1 MVQNDKKKKK
11 KREGSDAVITLDRV
25 SKSYSSGSP
34 ALDNVSLTIKKGEF
48 VFIVGDSG
56 SGKST
61 LIKLLL
67 RELTPTSGRVIV
79 NGADVAR
86 LKRRQVPKFRRNL
99 GIVFQDFR
107 LLNDRNVY
115 ENVAFAQRVI
125 QMPTKLMRKNV
136 PNALAEV
143 GLAGKYKA
151 KTKQLSGGE
160 QQRVALAR
168 ALVNE
173 PPILLA
179 DEPTGNLDPKNS
191 WEIMKL
197 LERINEERGTTILVV
212 THNREIVNEMK
223 KRVITMMRIST
234 FFYTLKQGVIN
245 IFRNKLF
252 SLASIA
258 TISACLFLFG
268 LFYAV
273 ILNFQNVVRTAE
285 EDVSVTVFFKD
296 GTTQEEMEQIGAQ
309 IRARDEVSEAKF
321 ISADEAWAEWA
332 PENIGEDY
340 NEIYTENP
348 LEGMDNYEIYMND
361 VSKQE
366 SLVSWL
372 ESIPQVER
380 VRYSE
385 VAATTLTGV
394 NALVAY
400 TSVGIIAILLAVSVF
415 LINNTVMIGISV
427 RKSEIEIMK
436 YIGATDFFVRSP
448 FVIEGILIGLIGSL
462 LPLGLIYVLYKKVI
476 DYVMIEFPS
485 LSGLMQFLPV
495 SEIYRTL
502 LPVCLGL
509 GAGIGFL
516 GSFITVRKHLR
527 V

>member
-1 MVQNDKKKKK
+1 
-11 KREGSDAVITLDRV
+11 
-25 SKSYSSGSP
+25 
-34 ALDNVSLTIKKGEF
+34 
-48 VFIVGDSG
+48 
-56 SGKST
+56 
-61 LIKLLL
+61 
-67 RELTPTSGRVIV
+67 
-79 NGADVAR
+79 
-86 LKRRQVPKFRRNL
+86 
-99 GIVFQDFR
+99 
-107 LLNDRNVY
+107 
-115 ENVAFAQRVI
+115 
-125 QMPTKLMRKNV
+125 
-136 PNALAEV
+136 
-143 GLAGKYKA
+143 
-151 KTKQLSGGE
+151 
-160 QQRVALAR
+160 
-168 ALVNE
+168 
-173 PPILLA
+173 
-179 DEPTGNLDPKNS
+179 
-191 WEIMKL
+191 
-197 LERINEERGTTILVV
+197 
-212 THNREIVNEMK
+212 
-223 KRVITMMRIST
+223 MRIST

-273 ILNFQNVVRTAE
+273 ILNFQNVVHTAE

-372 ESIPQVER
+372 ESIPQVDN
-380 VRYSE
+380 VRHSE
-385 VAATTLTGV
+385 IAATTLTGV

-485 LSGLMQFLPV
+485 LSGLLQFLPV

-502 LPVCLGL
+502 LPVCMGL

>member
-1 MVQNDKKKKK
+1 
-11 KREGSDAVITLDRV
+11 
-25 SKSYSSGSP
+25 
-34 ALDNVSLTIKKGEF
+34 
-48 VFIVGDSG
+48 
-56 SGKST
+56 
-61 LIKLLL
+61 
-67 RELTPTSGRVIV
+67 
-79 NGADVAR
+79 
-86 LKRRQVPKFRRNL
+86 
-99 GIVFQDFR
+99 
-107 LLNDRNVY
+107 
-115 ENVAFAQRVI
+115 
-125 QMPTKLMRKNV
+125 
-136 PNALAEV
+136 
-143 GLAGKYKA
+143 
-151 KTKQLSGGE
+151 
-160 QQRVALAR
+160 
-168 ALVNE
+168 
-173 PPILLA
+173 
-179 DEPTGNLDPKNS
+179 
-191 WEIMKL
+191 
-197 LERINEERGTTILVV
+197 
-212 THNREIVNEMK
+212 
-223 KRVITMMRIST
+223 MRIST

-285 EDVSVTVFFKD
+285 EGVSVTVFFKD

-366 SLVSWL
+366 SLVDWL
-372 ESIPQVER
+372 ESIPQVDE
-380 VRYSE
+380 VRHSE

>member
-1 MVQNDKKKKK
+1 
-11 KREGSDAVITLDRV
+11 
-25 SKSYSSGSP
+25 
-34 ALDNVSLTIKKGEF
+34 
-48 VFIVGDSG
+48 
-56 SGKST
+56 
-61 LIKLLL
+61 
-67 RELTPTSGRVIV
+67 
-79 NGADVAR
+79 
-86 LKRRQVPKFRRNL
+86 
-99 GIVFQDFR
+99 
-107 LLNDRNVY
+107 
-115 ENVAFAQRVI
+115 
-125 QMPTKLMRKNV
+125 
-136 PNALAEV
+136 
-143 GLAGKYKA
+143 
-151 KTKQLSGGE
+151 
-160 QQRVALAR
+160 
-168 ALVNE
+168 
-173 PPILLA
+173 
-179 DEPTGNLDPKNS
+179 
-191 WEIMKL
+191 
-197 LERINEERGTTILVV
+197 
-212 THNREIVNEMK
+212 
-223 KRVITMMRIST
+223 MRIST

-273 ILNFQNVVRTAE
+273 ILNFQNVVHTAE

-366 SLVSWL
+366 SLVGWL
-372 ESIPQVER
+372 ESIPQVDE
-380 VRYSE
+380 VRHSE

-485 LSGLMQFLPV
+485 LSGLLQFLPV

-502 LPVCLGL
+502 LPVCMGL

>member
-1 MVQNDKKKKK
+1 
-11 KREGSDAVITLDRV
+11 
-25 SKSYSSGSP
+25 
-34 ALDNVSLTIKKGEF
+34 
-48 VFIVGDSG
+48 
-56 SGKST
+56 
-61 LIKLLL
+61 
-67 RELTPTSGRVIV
+67 
-79 NGADVAR
+79 
-86 LKRRQVPKFRRNL
+86 
-99 GIVFQDFR
+99 
-107 LLNDRNVY
+107 
-115 ENVAFAQRVI
+115 
-125 QMPTKLMRKNV
+125 
-136 PNALAEV
+136 
-143 GLAGKYKA
+143 
-151 KTKQLSGGE
+151 
-160 QQRVALAR
+160 
-168 ALVNE
+168 
-173 PPILLA
+173 
-179 DEPTGNLDPKNS
+179 
-191 WEIMKL
+191 
-197 LERINEERGTTILVV
+197 
-212 THNREIVNEMK
+212 
-223 KRVITMMRIST
+223 MRIST

-273 ILNFQNVVRTAE
+273 ILNFQNVVHTAE

-332 PENIGEDY
+332 PENIGADY

-372 ESIPQVER
+372 ESIPQVDN
-380 VRYSE
+380 VRHSE
-385 VAATTLTGV
+385 IAATTLTGV

-462 LPLGLIYVLYKKVI
+462 LPLGLIYVLYKKFI

>member
-1 MVQNDKKKKK
+1 
-11 KREGSDAVITLDRV
+11 
-25 SKSYSSGSP
+25 
-34 ALDNVSLTIKKGEF
+34 
-48 VFIVGDSG
+48 
-56 SGKST
+56 
-61 LIKLLL
+61 
-67 RELTPTSGRVIV
+67 
-79 NGADVAR
+79 
-86 LKRRQVPKFRRNL
+86 
-99 GIVFQDFR
+99 
-107 LLNDRNVY
+107 
-115 ENVAFAQRVI
+115 
-125 QMPTKLMRKNV
+125 
-136 PNALAEV
+136 
-143 GLAGKYKA
+143 
-151 KTKQLSGGE
+151 
-160 QQRVALAR
+160 
-168 ALVNE
+168 
-173 PPILLA
+173 
-179 DEPTGNLDPKNS
+179 
-191 WEIMKL
+191 
-197 LERINEERGTTILVV
+197 
-212 THNREIVNEMK
+212 
-223 KRVITMMRIST
+223 MRIST

-273 ILNFQNVVRTAE
+273 ILNFQNVVHTAE

-372 ESIPQVER
+372 ESIPQVDN
-380 VRYSE
+380 VRHSE
-385 VAATTLTGV
+385 IAATTLTGV

-462 LPLGLIYVLYKKVI
+462 LPLGLIYVLYKKFI

-485 LSGLMQFLPV
+485 LTGPMQFLPV

>member
-1 MVQNDKKKKK
+1 M
-11 KREGSDAVITLDRV
+11 
-25 SKSYSSGSP
+25 
-34 ALDNVSLTIKKGEF
+34 
-48 VFIVGDSG
+48 
-56 SGKST
+56 
-61 LIKLLL
+61 
-67 RELTPTSGRVIV
+67 
-79 NGADVAR
+79 
-86 LKRRQVPKFRRNL
+86 
-99 GIVFQDFR
+99 
-107 LLNDRNVY
+107 
-115 ENVAFAQRVI
+115 
-125 QMPTKLMRKNV
+125 
-136 PNALAEV
+136 
-143 GLAGKYKA
+143 
-151 KTKQLSGGE
+151 
-160 QQRVALAR
+160 
-168 ALVNE
+168 
-173 PPILLA
+173 
-179 DEPTGNLDPKNS
+179 
-191 WEIMKL
+191 
-197 LERINEERGTTILVV
+197 
-212 THNREIVNEMK
+212 
-223 KRVITMMRIST
+223 
-234 FFYTLKQGVIN
+234 KQGVIN

-366 SLVSWL
+366 SLVGWL
-372 ESIPQVER
+372 ESIPQVDE
-380 VRYSE
+380 VRHSE

>member
-1 MVQNDKKKKK
+1 
-11 KREGSDAVITLDRV
+11 
-25 SKSYSSGSP
+25 
-34 ALDNVSLTIKKGEF
+34 
-48 VFIVGDSG
+48 
-56 SGKST
+56 
-61 LIKLLL
+61 
-67 RELTPTSGRVIV
+67 
-79 NGADVAR
+79 
-86 LKRRQVPKFRRNL
+86 
-99 GIVFQDFR
+99 
-107 LLNDRNVY
+107 
-115 ENVAFAQRVI
+115 
-125 QMPTKLMRKNV
+125 
-136 PNALAEV
+136 
-143 GLAGKYKA
+143 
-151 KTKQLSGGE
+151 
-160 QQRVALAR
+160 
-168 ALVNE
+168 
-173 PPILLA
+173 
-179 DEPTGNLDPKNS
+179 
-191 WEIMKL
+191 
-197 LERINEERGTTILVV
+197 
-212 THNREIVNEMK
+212 
-223 KRVITMMRIST
+223 MRIST

-366 SLVSWL
+366 SLVNWL
-372 ESIPQVER
+372 ESIPQVDE
-380 VRYSE
+380 VRHSE

>member
-1 MVQNDKKKKK
+1 
-11 KREGSDAVITLDRV
+11 
-25 SKSYSSGSP
+25 
-34 ALDNVSLTIKKGEF
+34 
-48 VFIVGDSG
+48 
-56 SGKST
+56 
-61 LIKLLL
+61 
-67 RELTPTSGRVIV
+67 
-79 NGADVAR
+79 
-86 LKRRQVPKFRRNL
+86 
-99 GIVFQDFR
+99 
-107 LLNDRNVY
+107 
-115 ENVAFAQRVI
+115 
-125 QMPTKLMRKNV
+125 
-136 PNALAEV
+136 
-143 GLAGKYKA
+143 
-151 KTKQLSGGE
+151 
-160 QQRVALAR
+160 
-168 ALVNE
+168 
-173 PPILLA
+173 
-179 DEPTGNLDPKNS
+179 
-191 WEIMKL
+191 
-197 LERINEERGTTILVV
+197 
-212 THNREIVNEMK
+212 
-223 KRVITMMRIST
+223 MRIST

-366 SLVSWL
+366 SLVGWL

-385 VAATTLTGV
+385 IAATTLAGV

-485 LSGLMQFLPV
+485 LSGLLQFLPV

>member
-1 MVQNDKKKKK
+1 
-11 KREGSDAVITLDRV
+11 
-25 SKSYSSGSP
+25 
-34 ALDNVSLTIKKGEF
+34 
-48 VFIVGDSG
+48 
-56 SGKST
+56 
-61 LIKLLL
+61 
-67 RELTPTSGRVIV
+67 
-79 NGADVAR
+79 
-86 LKRRQVPKFRRNL
+86 
-99 GIVFQDFR
+99 
-107 LLNDRNVY
+107 
-115 ENVAFAQRVI
+115 
-125 QMPTKLMRKNV
+125 
-136 PNALAEV
+136 
-143 GLAGKYKA
+143 
-151 KTKQLSGGE
+151 
-160 QQRVALAR
+160 
-168 ALVNE
+168 
-173 PPILLA
+173 
-179 DEPTGNLDPKNS
+179 
-191 WEIMKL
+191 
-197 LERINEERGTTILVV
+197 
-212 THNREIVNEMK
+212 
-223 KRVITMMRIST
+223 MRIST

-285 EDVSVTVFFKD
+285 EGVSVTVFFKD

-366 SLVSWL
+366 SLVGWL
-372 ESIPQVER
+372 ESIPQVDN
-380 VRYSE
+380 VRHSE
-385 VAATTLTGV
+385 IAATTLTGV

-462 LPLGLIYVLYKKVI
+462 LPLGLIYVLYKKFI

-485 LSGLMQFLPV
+485 LFGLMQFLPV

>member
-1 MVQNDKKKKK
+1 
-11 KREGSDAVITLDRV
+11 
-25 SKSYSSGSP
+25 
-34 ALDNVSLTIKKGEF
+34 
-48 VFIVGDSG
+48 
-56 SGKST
+56 
-61 LIKLLL
+61 
-67 RELTPTSGRVIV
+67 
-79 NGADVAR
+79 
-86 LKRRQVPKFRRNL
+86 
-99 GIVFQDFR
+99 
-107 LLNDRNVY
+107 
-115 ENVAFAQRVI
+115 
-125 QMPTKLMRKNV
+125 
-136 PNALAEV
+136 
-143 GLAGKYKA
+143 
-151 KTKQLSGGE
+151 
-160 QQRVALAR
+160 
-168 ALVNE
+168 
-173 PPILLA
+173 
-179 DEPTGNLDPKNS
+179 
-191 WEIMKL
+191 
-197 LERINEERGTTILVV
+197 
-212 THNREIVNEMK
+212 
-223 KRVITMMRIST
+223 MRIST

-285 EDVSVTVFFKD
+285 EGVSVTVFFKD

-309 IRARDEVSEAKF
+309 IRALDEVSEAKF

-366 SLVSWL
+366 SLVDWL
-372 ESIPQVER
+372 ESIPQVDE
-380 VRYSE
+380 VRHSE

>member
-1 MVQNDKKKKK
+1 
-11 KREGSDAVITLDRV
+11 
-25 SKSYSSGSP
+25 
-34 ALDNVSLTIKKGEF
+34 
-48 VFIVGDSG
+48 
-56 SGKST
+56 
-61 LIKLLL
+61 
-67 RELTPTSGRVIV
+67 
-79 NGADVAR
+79 
-86 LKRRQVPKFRRNL
+86 
-99 GIVFQDFR
+99 
-107 LLNDRNVY
+107 
-115 ENVAFAQRVI
+115 
-125 QMPTKLMRKNV
+125 
-136 PNALAEV
+136 
-143 GLAGKYKA
+143 
-151 KTKQLSGGE
+151 
-160 QQRVALAR
+160 
-168 ALVNE
+168 
-173 PPILLA
+173 
-179 DEPTGNLDPKNS
+179 
-191 WEIMKL
+191 
-197 LERINEERGTTILVV
+197 
-212 THNREIVNEMK
+212 
-223 KRVITMMRIST
+223 MRIST

-296 GTTQEEMEQIGAQ
+296 GTTQEEMEQIGEQ

-366 SLVSWL
+366 SLVGWL
-372 ESIPQVER
+372 ESIPQVDE
-380 VRYSE
+380 VRHSE

-485 LSGLMQFLPV
+485 LSGLLQFLPV

-502 LPVCLGL
+502 LPVCMGL

>member
-1 MVQNDKKKKK
+1 
-11 KREGSDAVITLDRV
+11 
-25 SKSYSSGSP
+25 
-34 ALDNVSLTIKKGEF
+34 
-48 VFIVGDSG
+48 
-56 SGKST
+56 
-61 LIKLLL
+61 
-67 RELTPTSGRVIV
+67 
-79 NGADVAR
+79 
-86 LKRRQVPKFRRNL
+86 
-99 GIVFQDFR
+99 
-107 LLNDRNVY
+107 
-115 ENVAFAQRVI
+115 
-125 QMPTKLMRKNV
+125 
-136 PNALAEV
+136 
-143 GLAGKYKA
+143 
-151 KTKQLSGGE
+151 
-160 QQRVALAR
+160 
-168 ALVNE
+168 
-173 PPILLA
+173 
-179 DEPTGNLDPKNS
+179 
-191 WEIMKL
+191 
-197 LERINEERGTTILVV
+197 
-212 THNREIVNEMK
+212 
-223 KRVITMMRIST
+223 MRIST

-285 EDVSVTVFFKD
+285 EGVSVTVFFKD
-296 GTTQEEMEQIGAQ
+296 GTTQEEMEQIGVQ

-366 SLVSWL
+366 SLVTWL
-372 ESIPQVER
+372 ESVPQVDR
-380 VRYSE
+380 VQHSE

-476 DYVMIEFPS
+476 DYVMTEFPS

>member
-1 MVQNDKKKKK
+1 
-11 KREGSDAVITLDRV
+11 
-25 SKSYSSGSP
+25 
-34 ALDNVSLTIKKGEF
+34 
-48 VFIVGDSG
+48 
-56 SGKST
+56 
-61 LIKLLL
+61 
-67 RELTPTSGRVIV
+67 
-79 NGADVAR
+79 
-86 LKRRQVPKFRRNL
+86 
-99 GIVFQDFR
+99 
-107 LLNDRNVY
+107 
-115 ENVAFAQRVI
+115 
-125 QMPTKLMRKNV
+125 
-136 PNALAEV
+136 
-143 GLAGKYKA
+143 
-151 KTKQLSGGE
+151 
-160 QQRVALAR
+160 
-168 ALVNE
+168 
-173 PPILLA
+173 
-179 DEPTGNLDPKNS
+179 
-191 WEIMKL
+191 
-197 LERINEERGTTILVV
+197 
-212 THNREIVNEMK
+212 
-223 KRVITMMRIST
+223 MRIST

-285 EDVSVTVFFKD
+285 EGVSVTVFFKD
-296 GTTQEEMEQIGAQ
+296 GTTQEEMEQIGVQ
-309 IRARDEVSEAKF
+309 IRARNEVSEAKF

-366 SLVSWL
+366 SLVTWL
-372 ESIPQVER
+372 ESIPQVDR
-380 VRYSE
+380 VQHSE
-385 VAATTLTGV
+385 IAATTLTGV

-476 DYVMIEFPS
+476 DYVMTEFPS

>member
-1 MVQNDKKKKK
+1 
-11 KREGSDAVITLDRV
+11 
-25 SKSYSSGSP
+25 
-34 ALDNVSLTIKKGEF
+34 
-48 VFIVGDSG
+48 
-56 SGKST
+56 
-61 LIKLLL
+61 
-67 RELTPTSGRVIV
+67 
-79 NGADVAR
+79 
-86 LKRRQVPKFRRNL
+86 
-99 GIVFQDFR
+99 
-107 LLNDRNVY
+107 
-115 ENVAFAQRVI
+115 
-125 QMPTKLMRKNV
+125 
-136 PNALAEV
+136 
-143 GLAGKYKA
+143 
-151 KTKQLSGGE
+151 
-160 QQRVALAR
+160 
-168 ALVNE
+168 
-173 PPILLA
+173 
-179 DEPTGNLDPKNS
+179 
-191 WEIMKL
+191 
-197 LERINEERGTTILVV
+197 
-212 THNREIVNEMK
+212 
-223 KRVITMMRIST
+223 MRIST

-285 EDVSVTVFFKD
+285 EGVSVTVFFKD

-309 IRARDEVSEAKF
+309 IRARGEVSEAKF

-366 SLVSWL
+366 SLVGWL
-372 ESIPQVER
+372 ESIPQVDE
-380 VRYSE
+380 VRHSE

>member
-1 MVQNDKKKKK
+1 
-11 KREGSDAVITLDRV
+11 
-25 SKSYSSGSP
+25 
-34 ALDNVSLTIKKGEF
+34 
-48 VFIVGDSG
+48 
-56 SGKST
+56 
-61 LIKLLL
+61 
-67 RELTPTSGRVIV
+67 
-79 NGADVAR
+79 
-86 LKRRQVPKFRRNL
+86 
-99 GIVFQDFR
+99 
-107 LLNDRNVY
+107 
-115 ENVAFAQRVI
+115 
-125 QMPTKLMRKNV
+125 
-136 PNALAEV
+136 
-143 GLAGKYKA
+143 
-151 KTKQLSGGE
+151 
-160 QQRVALAR
+160 
-168 ALVNE
+168 
-173 PPILLA
+173 
-179 DEPTGNLDPKNS
+179 
-191 WEIMKL
+191 
-197 LERINEERGTTILVV
+197 
-212 THNREIVNEMK
+212 
-223 KRVITMMRIST
+223 MRIST

-273 ILNFQNVVRTAE
+273 ILNFQNVVHTAE
-285 EDVSVTVFFKD
+285 EGVSVTVFFKD
-296 GTTQEEMEQIGAQ
+296 GTTQEEMEQIGVQ
-309 IRARDEVSEAKF
+309 IRARNEVSEAKF

-340 NEIYTENP
+340 NEIYSENP

-366 SLVSWL
+366 SLVTWL
-372 ESIPQVER
+372 ESIPQVDR
-380 VRYSE
+380 VQHSE

-476 DYVMIEFPS
+476 DYVMTEFPS

>member
-1 MVQNDKKKKK
+1 
-11 KREGSDAVITLDRV
+11 
-25 SKSYSSGSP
+25 
-34 ALDNVSLTIKKGEF
+34 
-48 VFIVGDSG
+48 
-56 SGKST
+56 
-61 LIKLLL
+61 
-67 RELTPTSGRVIV
+67 
-79 NGADVAR
+79 
-86 LKRRQVPKFRRNL
+86 
-99 GIVFQDFR
+99 
-107 LLNDRNVY
+107 
-115 ENVAFAQRVI
+115 
-125 QMPTKLMRKNV
+125 
-136 PNALAEV
+136 
-143 GLAGKYKA
+143 
-151 KTKQLSGGE
+151 
-160 QQRVALAR
+160 
-168 ALVNE
+168 
-173 PPILLA
+173 
-179 DEPTGNLDPKNS
+179 
-191 WEIMKL
+191 
-197 LERINEERGTTILVV
+197 
-212 THNREIVNEMK
+212 
-223 KRVITMMRIST
+223 MRIST

-285 EDVSVTVFFKD
+285 EGVSVTVFFKD
-296 GTTQEEMEQIGAQ
+296 GTTQEEMEQIGVQ

-366 SLVSWL
+366 SLVTWL
-372 ESIPQVER
+372 ESIPQVDN
-380 VRYSE
+380 VRHSE
-385 VAATTLTGV
+385 IAATTLTGV

-476 DYVMIEFPS
+476 DYVMTEFPS

>member
-1 MVQNDKKKKK
+1 
-11 KREGSDAVITLDRV
+11 
-25 SKSYSSGSP
+25 
-34 ALDNVSLTIKKGEF
+34 
-48 VFIVGDSG
+48 
-56 SGKST
+56 
-61 LIKLLL
+61 
-67 RELTPTSGRVIV
+67 
-79 NGADVAR
+79 
-86 LKRRQVPKFRRNL
+86 
-99 GIVFQDFR
+99 
-107 LLNDRNVY
+107 
-115 ENVAFAQRVI
+115 
-125 QMPTKLMRKNV
+125 
-136 PNALAEV
+136 
-143 GLAGKYKA
+143 
-151 KTKQLSGGE
+151 
-160 QQRVALAR
+160 
-168 ALVNE
+168 
-173 PPILLA
+173 
-179 DEPTGNLDPKNS
+179 
-191 WEIMKL
+191 
-197 LERINEERGTTILVV
+197 
-212 THNREIVNEMK
+212 
-223 KRVITMMRIST
+223 MRIST

-273 ILNFQNVVRTAE
+273 ILNFQNVVHTAE
-285 EDVSVTVFFKD
+285 EGVSVTVFFKD
-296 GTTQEEMEQIGAQ
+296 GTTQEEMEQIGVQ
-309 IRARDEVSEAKF
+309 IRARNEVSEAKF
-321 ISADEAWAEWA
+321 VSADEAWAEWA

-366 SLVSWL
+366 SLVTWL
-372 ESIPQVER
+372 ESIPQVDR
-380 VRYSE
+380 VQHSE

-476 DYVMIEFPS
+476 DYVMTEFPS

>member
-1 MVQNDKKKKK
+1 
-11 KREGSDAVITLDRV
+11 
-25 SKSYSSGSP
+25 
-34 ALDNVSLTIKKGEF
+34 
-48 VFIVGDSG
+48 
-56 SGKST
+56 
-61 LIKLLL
+61 
-67 RELTPTSGRVIV
+67 
-79 NGADVAR
+79 
-86 LKRRQVPKFRRNL
+86 
-99 GIVFQDFR
+99 
-107 LLNDRNVY
+107 
-115 ENVAFAQRVI
+115 
-125 QMPTKLMRKNV
+125 
-136 PNALAEV
+136 
-143 GLAGKYKA
+143 
-151 KTKQLSGGE
+151 
-160 QQRVALAR
+160 
-168 ALVNE
+168 
-173 PPILLA
+173 
-179 DEPTGNLDPKNS
+179 
-191 WEIMKL
+191 
-197 LERINEERGTTILVV
+197 
-212 THNREIVNEMK
+212 
-223 KRVITMMRIST
+223 MRIST

-285 EDVSVTVFFKD
+285 EGVSVTVFFKD

-321 ISADEAWAEWA
+321 ISADEAWTEWA

-366 SLVSWL
+366 SLVGWL
-372 ESIPQVER
+372 ESIPQVDE
-380 VRYSE
+380 VRHSE

>member
-1 MVQNDKKKKK
+1 
-11 KREGSDAVITLDRV
+11 
-25 SKSYSSGSP
+25 
-34 ALDNVSLTIKKGEF
+34 
-48 VFIVGDSG
+48 
-56 SGKST
+56 
-61 LIKLLL
+61 
-67 RELTPTSGRVIV
+67 
-79 NGADVAR
+79 
-86 LKRRQVPKFRRNL
+86 
-99 GIVFQDFR
+99 
-107 LLNDRNVY
+107 
-115 ENVAFAQRVI
+115 
-125 QMPTKLMRKNV
+125 
-136 PNALAEV
+136 
-143 GLAGKYKA
+143 
-151 KTKQLSGGE
+151 
-160 QQRVALAR
+160 
-168 ALVNE
+168 
-173 PPILLA
+173 
-179 DEPTGNLDPKNS
+179 
-191 WEIMKL
+191 
-197 LERINEERGTTILVV
+197 
-212 THNREIVNEMK
+212 
-223 KRVITMMRIST
+223 MRIST

-285 EDVSVTVFFKD
+285 EGVSVTVFFKD
-296 GTTQEEMEQIGAQ
+296 GTTQEEMEQIGEQ

-366 SLVSWL
+366 SLVGWL
-372 ESIPQVER
+372 ESIPQVDE
-380 VRYSE
+380 VRHSE

>member
-1 MVQNDKKKKK
+1 
-11 KREGSDAVITLDRV
+11 
-25 SKSYSSGSP
+25 
-34 ALDNVSLTIKKGEF
+34 
-48 VFIVGDSG
+48 
-56 SGKST
+56 
-61 LIKLLL
+61 
-67 RELTPTSGRVIV
+67 
-79 NGADVAR
+79 
-86 LKRRQVPKFRRNL
+86 
-99 GIVFQDFR
+99 
-107 LLNDRNVY
+107 
-115 ENVAFAQRVI
+115 
-125 QMPTKLMRKNV
+125 
-136 PNALAEV
+136 
-143 GLAGKYKA
+143 
-151 KTKQLSGGE
+151 
-160 QQRVALAR
+160 
-168 ALVNE
+168 
-173 PPILLA
+173 
-179 DEPTGNLDPKNS
+179 
-191 WEIMKL
+191 
-197 LERINEERGTTILVV
+197 
-212 THNREIVNEMK
+212 
-223 KRVITMMRIST
+223 MRIST

-366 SLVSWL
+366 SLVGWL
-372 ESIPQVER
+372 ESIPQVDN
-380 VRYSE
+380 VRHSE

>member
-1 MVQNDKKKKK
+1 
-11 KREGSDAVITLDRV
+11 
-25 SKSYSSGSP
+25 
-34 ALDNVSLTIKKGEF
+34 
-48 VFIVGDSG
+48 
-56 SGKST
+56 
-61 LIKLLL
+61 
-67 RELTPTSGRVIV
+67 
-79 NGADVAR
+79 
-86 LKRRQVPKFRRNL
+86 
-99 GIVFQDFR
+99 
-107 LLNDRNVY
+107 
-115 ENVAFAQRVI
+115 
-125 QMPTKLMRKNV
+125 
-136 PNALAEV
+136 
-143 GLAGKYKA
+143 
-151 KTKQLSGGE
+151 
-160 QQRVALAR
+160 
-168 ALVNE
+168 
-173 PPILLA
+173 
-179 DEPTGNLDPKNS
+179 
-191 WEIMKL
+191 
-197 LERINEERGTTILVV
+197 
-212 THNREIVNEMK
+212 
-223 KRVITMMRIST
+223 MRIST

-285 EDVSVTVFFKD
+285 EGVSVTVFFKD

-309 IRARDEVSEAKF
+309 IRARDAESEAKF

-366 SLVSWL
+366 SLVGWL
-372 ESIPQVER
+372 ESIPQVDE
-380 VRYSE
+380 VRHSE

>member
-1 MVQNDKKKKK
+1 
-11 KREGSDAVITLDRV
+11 
-25 SKSYSSGSP
+25 
-34 ALDNVSLTIKKGEF
+34 
-48 VFIVGDSG
+48 
-56 SGKST
+56 
-61 LIKLLL
+61 
-67 RELTPTSGRVIV
+67 
-79 NGADVAR
+79 
-86 LKRRQVPKFRRNL
+86 
-99 GIVFQDFR
+99 
-107 LLNDRNVY
+107 
-115 ENVAFAQRVI
+115 
-125 QMPTKLMRKNV
+125 
-136 PNALAEV
+136 
-143 GLAGKYKA
+143 
-151 KTKQLSGGE
+151 
-160 QQRVALAR
+160 
-168 ALVNE
+168 
-173 PPILLA
+173 
-179 DEPTGNLDPKNS
+179 
-191 WEIMKL
+191 
-197 LERINEERGTTILVV
+197 
-212 THNREIVNEMK
+212 
-223 KRVITMMRIST
+223 MRIST

-273 ILNFQNVVRTAE
+273 ILNFQNVVHTAE

-361 VSKQE
+361 VSEQE

-372 ESIPQVER
+372 ESIPQVDN
-380 VRYSE
+380 VRHSE
-385 VAATTLTGV
+385 IAATTLTGV

-462 LPLGLIYVLYKKVI
+462 LPLGLIYVLYKKFI

-485 LSGLMQFLPV
+485 LTGLMQFLPV

>member
-1 MVQNDKKKKK
+1 
-11 KREGSDAVITLDRV
+11 
-25 SKSYSSGSP
+25 
-34 ALDNVSLTIKKGEF
+34 
-48 VFIVGDSG
+48 
-56 SGKST
+56 
-61 LIKLLL
+61 
-67 RELTPTSGRVIV
+67 
-79 NGADVAR
+79 
-86 LKRRQVPKFRRNL
+86 
-99 GIVFQDFR
+99 
-107 LLNDRNVY
+107 
-115 ENVAFAQRVI
+115 
-125 QMPTKLMRKNV
+125 
-136 PNALAEV
+136 
-143 GLAGKYKA
+143 
-151 KTKQLSGGE
+151 
-160 QQRVALAR
+160 
-168 ALVNE
+168 
-173 PPILLA
+173 
-179 DEPTGNLDPKNS
+179 
-191 WEIMKL
+191 
-197 LERINEERGTTILVV
+197 
-212 THNREIVNEMK
+212 
-223 KRVITMMRIST
+223 MRIST

-366 SLVSWL
+366 SLVGWL
-372 ESIPQVER
+372 ESIPQVDEGR
-380 VRYSE
+380 QSE

>member
-1 MVQNDKKKKK
+1 
-11 KREGSDAVITLDRV
+11 
-25 SKSYSSGSP
+25 
-34 ALDNVSLTIKKGEF
+34 
-48 VFIVGDSG
+48 
-56 SGKST
+56 
-61 LIKLLL
+61 
-67 RELTPTSGRVIV
+67 
-79 NGADVAR
+79 
-86 LKRRQVPKFRRNL
+86 
-99 GIVFQDFR
+99 
-107 LLNDRNVY
+107 
-115 ENVAFAQRVI
+115 
-125 QMPTKLMRKNV
+125 
-136 PNALAEV
+136 
-143 GLAGKYKA
+143 
-151 KTKQLSGGE
+151 
-160 QQRVALAR
+160 
-168 ALVNE
+168 
-173 PPILLA
+173 
-179 DEPTGNLDPKNS
+179 
-191 WEIMKL
+191 
-197 LERINEERGTTILVV
+197 
-212 THNREIVNEMK
+212 
-223 KRVITMMRIST
+223 MRIST

-273 ILNFQNVVRTAE
+273 ILNFQNVVHTAE

-321 ISADEAWAEWA
+321 ISADEVWAEWA

-372 ESIPQVER
+372 ESIPQVDN
-380 VRYSE
+380 VRHSE
-385 VAATTLTGV
+385 IAATTLTGV

-462 LPLGLIYVLYKKVI
+462 LPLGLIYVLYKKFI

-485 LSGLMQFLPV
+485 LSGLLQFLPV

-502 LPVCLGL
+502 LPVCMGL

>member
-1 MVQNDKKKKK
+1 
-11 KREGSDAVITLDRV
+11 
-25 SKSYSSGSP
+25 
-34 ALDNVSLTIKKGEF
+34 
-48 VFIVGDSG
+48 
-56 SGKST
+56 
-61 LIKLLL
+61 
-67 RELTPTSGRVIV
+67 
-79 NGADVAR
+79 
-86 LKRRQVPKFRRNL
+86 
-99 GIVFQDFR
+99 
-107 LLNDRNVY
+107 
-115 ENVAFAQRVI
+115 
-125 QMPTKLMRKNV
+125 
-136 PNALAEV
+136 
-143 GLAGKYKA
+143 
-151 KTKQLSGGE
+151 
-160 QQRVALAR
+160 
-168 ALVNE
+168 
-173 PPILLA
+173 
-179 DEPTGNLDPKNS
+179 
-191 WEIMKL
+191 
-197 LERINEERGTTILVV
+197 
-212 THNREIVNEMK
+212 
-223 KRVITMMRIST
+223 MRIST

-273 ILNFQNVVRTAE
+273 ILNFQNVVHTAE

-372 ESIPQVER
+372 ESIPQVDN
-380 VRYSE
+380 VRHSE
-385 VAATTLTGV
+385 IAATTLTGV

-462 LPLGLIYVLYKKVI
+462 LPLGLIYVLYKKFI

-485 LSGLMQFLPV
+485 LTGLMQFLPV

-509 GAGIGFL
+509 GAVIGFL
-516 GSFITVRKHLR
+516 GSFITVREHLR